1 MSRARDP
8 KNWRELRD
16 GLDDLGAVSIRA
28 NGSHETWRFHDG
40 ETFIVVVNHLAD
52 AVPIGIL
59 VKFRRLRQRRCA
71 GAGDEPALLGL
82 AGSW

>member
-8 KNWRELRD
+8 KNWREVRD
-16 GLDDLGAVSIRA
+16 VLGDLGAVAMRA
-28 NGSHETWRFHDG
+28 NGSHETWRFSDG
-40 ETFIVVVNHLAD
+40 ETFIVVVNHLSD

-71 GAGDEPALLGL
+71 RAGEEPALLGL

>member
-1 MSRARDP
+1 MSRAHDP

-16 GLDDLGAVSIRA
+16 VLGDLDAVAIRA
-28 NGSHETWRFHDG
+28 SGSHETWRFPDG
-40 ETFIVVVNHLAD
+40 ETFVVVVNHLSD

-59 VKFRRLRQRRCA
+59 VRFRRLRQRRC
-71 GAGDEPALLGL
+71 GPPDEEPALLGL